1 MNKQQIK
8 SEAKSLVR
16 NAAAFGYKIKHG
28 HALEII
34 ARMKGGVGGYNAAIA
49 APQPSSLV
57 TEEELGD
64 ILNPVIIMI
73 SPDIGGELFKYED
86 EDARGEGLVQ
96 LIESTQSRSDG
107 IPREFSYSDD
117 AHEGSPA
124 DEVARWNGYRW
135 VFLSDAIDLSNHDL
149 FLCEECGKIF
159 DIDDSCSHE
168 EGLVCCTCKAN
179 MDVKACD
186 AEELIEI
193 LGFDRSDVVF
203 WVLGAYQCNFDTLSN
218 EKKEQCVH
226 AYRQRWYDNA

>member
-8 SEAKSLVR
+8 SEARSLVR

-49 APQPSSLV
+49 VPQIASLA
-57 TEEELGD
+57 TEESQDD

-73 SPDIGGELFKYED
+73 SQDIGGELFKYED
-86 EDARGEGLVQ
+86 EDARDEGMAR
-96 LIESTQSRSDG
+96 LIESTQSCTDG
-107 IPREFSYSDD
+107 IPREFSYSDSNNDD
-117 AHEGSPA
+117 APA
-124 DEVARWNGYRW
+124 DVVARWDGKRW
-135 VFLSDAIDLSNHDL
+135 AFLSDAINLSNHDL

-159 DIDDSCSHE
+159 DIDDSCCHE
-168 EGLVCCTCKAN
+168 DGLVCCSCKAN

-186 AEELIEI
+186 AEELIET

-203 WVLGAYQCNFDTLSN
+203 WVLKTFQRNFDTVSN
-218 EKKEQCVH
+218 EQKEDWVR
-226 AYRQRWYDNA
+226 AYRQRWYGNA